1 MVDLTMSLGRLL
13 IALVL
18 VVLNGFF
25 VASEFALVRIRST
38 SVEQLADAERTGSA
52 ALQDAMDNLDDFL
65 ATTQLGITIASLGL
79 GWAGEPA
86 VAALIEPVLEPLLP
100 EGTLHLV
107 SFALGFTVITFLHV
121 VFGEL
126 APKTIAIQ
134 RAEGLA
140 LLVAPPMKLF
150 YYLFLPG
157 IVVFNG
163 TANAF
168 TKLLG
173 IRPASETEETLGEE
187 EIRLVLS
194 RSGRKG
200 LVDQAE
206 VEMIRRVFE
215 LDDTTAGEVVIPRP
229 DVVSVAPDATVADL
243 RELVEETGHTRYP
256 VVGEDDSVE
265 GFVDVKDALTADDES
280 VTVRELAREFPVVPE
295 LTRVDEL
302 LRRFREEQVQMAA
315 VIDEFGALKG
325 IVTVE
330 DVLEEVVGD
339 LSDRFDVPAE
349 EPSVRERAD
358 GRYEIDG
365 QVRVSRATEVLGT
378 DIGDGSRT
386 VGGVVLNQLGH
397 PPAVG
402 DTVETGGYV
411 LEVTGID
418 GMRVSTVVARE
429 GRADPS
435 GE

>member
-38 SVEQLADAERTGSA
+38 SVEQLADAGRPGSG
-52 ALQDAMDNLDDFL
+52 ALQDAMDNLDNFL

-86 VAALIEPVLEPLLP
+86 VAALIEPVLEPALP

-107 SFALGFTVITFLHV
+107 SFALGFTFITFLHV

-163 TANAF
+163 TANKF
-168 TKLLG
+168 TTLLG
-173 IRPASETEETLGEE
+173 IRPASETEETLGED

-194 RSGRKG
+194 RSGRQG
-200 LVDQAE
+200 LVDQEE
-206 VEMIRRVFE
+206 VQMIRRVFE
-215 LDDTTAGEVVIPRP
+215 LDDTTAGEVVVPRP
-229 DVVSVAPDATVADL
+229 DVVSVTPDTTVADL
-243 RELVEETGHTRYP
+243 RGLVEETGNTRYP
-256 VVGEDDSVE
+256 VVGAEDSVE
-265 GFVDVKDALTADDES
+265 GFVDVKDAMTADDDSLRAREIA
-280 VTVRELAREFPVVPE
+280 RELPVVPE

-302 LRRFREEQVQMAA
+302 LRRFRAEQVQMAA
-315 VIDEFGALKG
+315 VIDEYGTFEG

-330 DVLEEVVGD
+330 DVLEELVGD
-339 LSDRFDVPAE
+339 LSDQFDAPE
-349 EPSVRERAD
+349 EQPSIRERAD
-358 GRYEIDG
+358 GSYELDG
-365 QVRVSRATEVLGT
+365 RVRVSRATGQLGA

-397 PPAVG
+397 QPSVG
-402 DTVETGGYV
+402 DTVETDGTV
-411 LEVTGID
+411 LEVTAVD
-418 GMRVSTVVARE
+418 GMRVSTVVARDE
-429 GRADPS
+429 RDDRPTG
-435 GE
+435 

>member
-1 MVDLTMSLGRLL
+1 MVDLTMSLGRLS

-38 SVEQLADAERTGSA
+38 SVEQLADAGRTGSA

-86 VAALIEPVLEPLLP
+86 VAALLEPVLESVLS

-107 SFALGFTVITFLHV
+107 SFALGFTIITFLHV

-150 YYLFLPG
+150 YYLFFPG

-163 TANAF
+163 AANAF

-173 IRPASETEETLGEE
+173 IRPASETEETLGED

-194 RSGRKG
+194 RSGRQG

-215 LDDTTAGEVVIPRP
+215 LDDTTAGEVVVPRP
-229 DVVSVAPDATVADL
+229 DAVSVEPGATVGDL

-265 GFVDVKDALTADDES
+265 GFVDVKDALTAADDS
-280 VTVRELAREFPVVPE
+280 VGVQEIARELPVVPE

-315 VIDEFGALKG
+315 IIDEYGTFEG

-330 DVLEEVVGD
+330 DVLEEVVGN
-339 LSDRFDVPAE
+339 LSDRFDVPGD

-358 GRYEIDG
+358 GSYELDG
-365 QVRVSRATEVLGT
+365 QVRVSRATEHLGA
-378 DIGDGSRT
+378 DIGGGSRT
-386 VGGVVLNQLGH
+386 VGGVVLNKLGH
-397 PPAVG
+397 PPSVG
-402 DTVETGGYV
+402 DNVESGGHV
-411 LEVTGID
+411 REVTGVD
-418 GMRVSTVVARE
+418 GMRVSTVVARD
-429 GRADPS
+429 RQ